1 MYSEKKFYDIL
12 INNILKKIQEYRNNA
27 INNVVT
33 DLSDIKESV
42 QFLWD
47 TQLYKE
53 NFNELFLA
61 TSESFYNELSFKF
74 VNSMSIVDYITFV
87 EKSIEGESFLISNY
101 LYDYSLKKLISLV
114 ERKTIIENK
123 DKILKKS
130 FDSDDLFNTNWIN
143 FLKRVFVLFKKI
155 KLDEEMKKCWLQ
167 YISFMSNKIFTI
179 YSKNSRSLFSSLI
192 ELKKNIDLTLQE
204 AFLGEEK
211 FKSVSKE
218 GFAKSINLKPNFI
231 ADHFSKYIDL
241 MFKESDKEEKTIE
254 ENINNFMVIMNKNSQ
269 YLNSLMPKT
278 CLKLSLSEGS
288 QQDSYTN

>member
-1 MYSEKKFYDIL
+1 LYSEKKFYDIL

-167 YISFMSNKIFTI
+167 YITFMSNKIFTI
-179 YSKNSRSLFSSLI
+179 YSKNSKSLFYSLI
-192 ELKKNIDLTLQE
+192 EFKKNIDLTLQE

-254 ENINNFMVIMNKNSQ
+254 VNINNFMVIIN
-269 YLNSLMPKT
+269 
-278 CLKLSLSEGS
+278 
-288 QQDSYTN
+288 